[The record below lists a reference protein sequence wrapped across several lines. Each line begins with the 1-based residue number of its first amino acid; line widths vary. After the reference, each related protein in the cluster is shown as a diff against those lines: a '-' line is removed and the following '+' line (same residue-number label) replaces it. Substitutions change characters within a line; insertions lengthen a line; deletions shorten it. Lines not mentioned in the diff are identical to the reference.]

1 MPINTDL
8 NISPY
13 FDDFDLEKQFY
24 KILFKPAYAVQARE
38 LTQLQTILQN
48 QIEQFGDNIFQDGSI
63 VKGCNFT
70 ELNGLQF
77 VKVNNPDD
85 FDIDIFRPKQ
95 EIATDLTGDP
105 TVDVAYELTE
115 TATGIKANI
124 IFTERGFETRAPNQ
138 NTFFIRY
145 IGTSGATKQF
155 SAGNALT
162 ITKLRYNGG
171 TLVDSVVQTVTGLAV
186 TTKPS
191 PVGDSFGIQSAAGII
206 FQKGHFLF
214 ADEQTLI
221 ISKYDNQP
229 DGVSVGYKVK
239 ESLIQAVKDNSLY
252 DNANGS
258 TNENAPGADRLK
270 LIPELIKKT
279 TSEADLD
286 ATFFTLARY
295 KNGNAVL
302 LRDVSQYNALGE
314 ELAKRTYEESGD
326 YIVKDFALTTDR
338 RGDDLKVLVGKG
350 TAYIK
355 GYRLENRGD
364 VDFTIEPIAN
374 TVTHES
380 QSVSIDYGNWVPITT
395 GTGNNFGTVDLGY
408 NLLYLQNSSG
418 TNIGEAYA
426 RNMTEDRLYL
436 FNVKMTA
443 ANTSFQSV
451 DRIQGD
457 GGTIYI
463 DSTVTNTVLQEGNK
477 AANIYDT
484 GKFSVKSWDN
494 TNLIIREQVSISGIA
509 NDTVDVDASQV
520 AGDDFSP
527 NQDDMVFV
535 DATNNII
542 TITSYSKTADN
553 ETLTLNFD
561 PADNVGA
568 GGTLYV
574 NTRHIDV
581 APIQKQAKTLY
592 VKVNFTGST
601 NKTKYDLGF
610 PDVFAIEEIKDTS
623 NNEYK
628 DSFRLRTN
636 EKDGFY
642 DRSYIEFIPGRDEP
656 TSGTLTIKLRA
667 FQVTGSGSYFFTI
680 DSYPIDDVTPLIN
693 LPDSNIRSWQVPVY
707 TSSDG
712 TIYNKRECIDFRPH
726 VDIDSNVG
734 YGDLTAAAA
743 GTVSADVGSVTPTF
757 SRSDYLVPALNSN
770 AISDIEQY
778 FARVDAVTL
787 DSYGNITLVKG
798 AESETPVPPK
808 VGADQ
813 MVISEIVIPGFP
825 ALSQKEAGDQRK
837 FEYGIRARARG
848 TKAYTMKDMHRL
860 EKRIEGMEYYI
871 TLNQLEKS
879 VESMLILDEQG
890 NTRFKNGYIADPFND
905 LQLANLDD
913 TDFSAAVMHN
923 QKILT
928 PAVKTFPLN
937 LKFKSGGATSATV
950 FPDTDVAETA
960 TLSRNAHVE
969 ILSQP
974 YATNTRNCVSNF
986 WKFNGQGE
994 LSPNH
999 DFAHDTVTNPVR
1011 LDIDIATPLN
1021 DFVENLQRV
1030 LPLTDT
1036 EWGGIVGQL
1045 NDGGTTRWDR
1055 WLPTQ
1060 IQGGVINTV
1069 TTNDTTSDQRVGD
1082 FVSNIEFSP
1091 FIRSREV
1098 RIRVSG
1104 LRPNA
1109 AHFFFFDGVNVT
1121 ANVRP
1126 GTEADRA
1133 RDIGI
1138 FGDANASGGIDA
1150 DDDGRMYAVFEIP
1163 EGTFYVGERVL
1174 TIVDVDQYSNIE
1186 SSATS
1191 KATLT
1196 YHAYNISTEKSS
1208 LTATTRSV
1216 DFDIDQQSTTR
1227 NLPRRLNPAFNPGG
1241 DPLAQ
1246 TFFIKRGMGE
1256 GSNSIMISKID
1267 LFFKRKSDTNGVT
1280 IMLREV
1286 ENGYPSTAILPFSKV
1301 FLSPSDVQISDNASL
1316 ATTVNFDA
1324 PVRMDIE
1331 KEYAV
1336 VIMPDAN
1343 DPNYLA
1349 FTSKVGGTDLT
1360 PGATNGQSV
1369 VQDWGD
1375 GVLFTSTNNTA
1386 WKSEQDEDLKFNL
1399 YRHDFNASEGSVV
1412 LTHDDHEFLT
1422 LSNWDGRFSPG
1433 EFVYQIKPRTG
1444 TTVEAMT
1451 VSGSLVTAGSGVL
1464 GDTYA
1469 VGDYILI
1476 QNAGETN
1483 EDIFEIISIDTNTT
1497 MTLDRNISF
1506 ADASKGNPVVAGKV
1520 TYSSIYNPSEIHVSE
1535 SSATSAKRFEVGTIH
1550 GLSSGTEGTIGTI
1563 NNINLSFVQPIIQ
1576 KANDNV
1582 TTTSLVGEFVP
1593 IADDTT
1599 TYIQNMQFGANNRFN
1614 QGVIVYSK
1622 SNDPTNAKKFDI
1634 KVNMT
1639 NGGNVTSSP
1648 LVDIETAVLLAYQ
1661 YETTNSA
1668 DTASKYI
1675 SKTIQLEEDLDAEDI
1690 ELYLTAHRPPN
1701 SDIKVYIR
1709 PQNAYDASD
1718 FYSLPWLELQ
1728 CVEGSG
1734 LYASPINPKDY
1745 KEYKF
1750 KLPNSQKNADGELS
1764 YISADGSNYFGYRK
1778 FAIRIDLIADNIHQA
1793 PTVRDYRGIALT

>member
-70 ELNGLQF
+70 ELDGLQF
-77 VKVNNPDD
+77 VKVNNPDN
-85 FDIDIFRPKQ
+85 FDIDVYRPKQ
-95 EIATDLTGDP
+95 EVATDLTGDP
-105 TVDVAYELTE
+105 TVDVQYEIEE
-115 TATGIKANI
+115 TATGIKANV

-145 IGTSGATKQF
+145 IGTSGSTKQF
-155 SAGNALT
+155 SAGNSLV
-162 ITKLRYNGG
+162 ITKKRYNGG
-171 TLVDSVVQTVTGLAV
+171 TLVDSVAQTITGLAV

-191 PVGDSFGIQSAAGII
+191 PVGESFGIQAAAGII

-229 DGVSVGYKVK
+229 DGVSIGYQVK

-270 LIPELIKKT
+270 LVPELIKKT

-326 YIVKDFALTTDR
+326 YVVKDFSVATDR
-338 RGDDLKVLVGKG
+338 RGDELQVLVGKG
-350 TAYIK
+350 SAYIK
-355 GYRLENRGD
+355 GYRMENRGD
-364 VDFTIEPIAN
+364 QAFTIENIAN

-426 RNMTEDRLYL
+426 RNMTHDRLYL

-451 DRIQGD
+451 DRIQGG

-463 DSTVTNTVLQEGNK
+463 DGDATTLQQGNK
-477 AANIYDT
+477 AANIYDS
-484 GKFSVKSWDN
+484 GMFSLKSWDN
-494 TNLIIREQVSISGIA
+494 TNIIAREAISISGIS
-509 NDTVDVDASQV
+509 NDTVDVDASSAV
-520 AGDDFSP
+520 GDDFSP

-535 DATNNII
+535 DASNNRIRI
-542 TITSYSKTADN
+542 SSYSKTADN
-553 ETLTLNFD
+553 ETLTVNFN
-561 PADNVGA
+561 PADSTGA

-574 NTRHIDV
+574 NTRHVDV
-581 APIQKQAKTLY
+581 SPIQKQAKTVY
-592 VKVNFTGST
+592 VKFNFTGSS

-610 PDVFAIEEIKDTS
+610 PDVFEIEEIKDTTGTD
-623 NNEYK
+623 YK
-628 DSFRLRTN
+628 DSFRLRPN
-636 EKDGFY
+636 QKDGFY
-642 DRSYIEFIPGRDEP
+642 DRSYVEFVAGRDEP
-656 TSGTLTIKLRA
+656 TSGTLTVKMRV
-667 FQVTGSGSYFFTI
+667 FQATGSGSYFFTI
-680 DSYPIDDVTPLIN
+680 DSYPIDDTTALAS

-707 TSSDG
+707 TSANG
-712 TIYNKRECIDFRPH
+712 KIYNMRECIDFRPH

-734 YGDLTAAAA
+734 YGDSTPASA
-743 GTVSADVGSVTPTF
+743 GTVSAAVGATTPTF
-757 SRSDYLVPALNSN
+757 SRSDYIVPALQSN
-770 AISDIEQY
+770 VISDIEQY
-778 FARVDAVTL
+778 YSRVDAVTL

-798 AESETPVPPK
+798 VESENPVPPK

-813 MVISEIVIPGFP
+813 MVISEVVIPGFP
-825 ALSQKEAGDQRK
+825 ALSQKEAADQRK
-837 FEYGIRARARG
+837 FEYAIRAKAKG
-848 TKAYTMKDMHRL
+848 TKAYTMRDIEKL
-860 EKRIEGMEYYI
+860 ERRIEGMEYYI
-871 TLNQLEKS
+871 QLNQLEQS
-879 VESMLILDEQG
+879 VENMLILDEDG

-913 TDFSAAVMHN
+913 ADYSAAVQHQ

-937 LKFKSGGATSATV
+937 LKFKTGGATNATV
-950 FPDTDVAETA
+950 FPDTTVAEVG

-969 ILSQP
+969 LLSQP
-974 YATNTRNCVSNF
+974 YATNVRNAVSNF

-994 LSPNH
+994 ISPNH
-999 DFAHDTVTNPVR
+999 DFAQDTVTNPVR

-1021 DFVENLQRV
+1021 DFVENLQEIM
-1030 LPLTDT
+1030 PLTDT
-1036 EWGGIVGQL
+1036 EWGAVTRTL

-1060 IQGGVINTV
+1060 VQGGVINTL
-1069 TTNDTTSDQRVGD
+1069 TTSDTTSDQRVGD
-1082 FVSNIEFSP
+1082 FVSNFEFQP
-1091 FIRSREV
+1091 FIRSRQI
-1098 RIRVSG
+1098 RIRLGG
-1104 LRPNA
+1104 LRPDTE
-1109 AHFFFFDGVNVT
+1109 HHFFFDGVKVNQH
-1121 ANVRP
+1121 VRP
-1126 GTEADRA
+1126 GTEAGRA
-1133 RDIGI
+1133 RDVGAFGPKNNATTGVDTDDQGRLYAI
-1138 FGDANASGGIDA
+1138 FE
-1150 DDDGRMYAVFEIP
+1150 VP
-1163 EGTFYVGERVL
+1163 EATFYVGERVL
-1174 TIVDVDQYSNIE
+1174 TVVDVDQFSSIE
-1186 SSATS
+1186 SAATS

-1196 YHAYNISTEKSS
+1196 YHAYNISVEKSA

-1216 DFDIDQQSTTR
+1216 DFDIDSEATER
-1227 NLPRRLNPAFNPGG
+1227 NLPRRLNPAFRPG

-1246 TFFIKRGMGE
+1246 TFFIKQGMGE
-1256 GSNSIMISKID
+1256 GSNSVFASKID
-1267 LFFKRKSDTNGVT
+1267 LYFKRKSSINGVT

-1286 ENGYPSTAILPFSKV
+1286 INGYPSAAIIPFSKV
-1301 FLSPSDVQISDNASL
+1301 FLDPTDVNISDDSSAV
-1316 ATTVNFDA
+1316 TTVNFDA
-1324 PVRMDIE
+1324 PVRLDVE

-1343 DPNYLA
+1343 DPNYLL

-1360 PGATNGQSV
+1360 PGATNGQAV

-1375 GVLFTSTNNTA
+1375 GVLFTSTNNRA
-1386 WKSEQDEDLKFNL
+1386 WKSEQDEDLKFKL
-1399 YRHDFNASEGSVV
+1399 YRHDFNASTGSVT
-1412 LTHDDHEFLT
+1412 LTHDDHEFFT
-1422 LSNWDGRFSPG
+1422 LQNWDGRFTQD
-1433 EFVYQIKPRTG
+1433 EFVYQIKPRSG
-1444 TTVEAMT
+1444 STVEAMT

-1469 VGDYILI
+1469 VGDYVLI
-1476 QNAGETN
+1476 QNTAETN
-1483 EDIFEIISIDTNTT
+1483 EDIYEVISIDSNTT
-1497 MTLDRNISF
+1497 MTIDRDISF
-1506 ADASKGNPVVAGKV
+1506 TDASKGNPVVAGRV
-1520 TYSSIYNPSEIHVSE
+1520 SYYNKYTPSELQLTG
-1535 SSATSAKRFEVGTIH
+1535 SSATSAKSFSNTTII
-1550 GLSSGTEGTIGTI
+1550 GLTSGTEGVIDTVD
-1563 NNINLSFVQPIIQ
+1563 NINLSYVQPIIQ
-1576 KANDNV
+1576 KSNDNV
-1582 TTTSLVGEFVP
+1582 TTTALEGEFVP
-1593 IADDTT
+1593 PSDENT
-1599 TYIQNMQFGANNRFN
+1599 TYKQSMQFGANNKFN
-1614 QGVIVYSK
+1614 QGVVVYSK
-1622 SNDPTNAKKFDI
+1622 SNDVTGAKKFDI

-1639 NGGNVTSSP
+1639 NGSNATSTP
-1648 LVDIETAVLLAYQ
+1648 FVDMETSVLLAYQ
-1661 YETTNSA
+1661 YKVTDSA
-1668 DTASKYI
+1668 DTTSKYI
-1675 SKTIQLEEDLDAEDI
+1675 TKTIELEEDLDAEDM
-1690 ELYLTAHRPPN
+1690 ELYLTGYRPPN
-1701 SDIKVYIR
+1701 TDIKVYIR
-1709 PQNAYDASD
+1709 PQNSYDAQD
-1718 FYSLPWLELQ
+1718 FYSLPWIELEM
-1728 CVEGSG
+1728 VEGQY
-1734 LYASPINPKDY
+1734 LYSSAVNLRDY

-1750 KLPNSQKNADGELS
+1750 KVADANKNADGLIS

-1778 FAIRIDLIADNIHQA
+1778 FAIRIDLIADDIHQA
-1793 PTVRDYRGIALT
+1793 PTVKDYRGIALT